1 MSRMWFPLCSF
12 LRACRRRL
20 FARETLLCAL
30 ALSSGSLVVM
40 LNLPV
45 LWRDY
50 DGFGQ
55 ITAPPGH
62 LTILAFPPLYP
73 FLSRLPVLFVSA
85 LSGLAHPHSLEIN
98 INRPVLL
105 NNLGLVL
112 LVAAQQ
118 LALLFALALLVVK
131 CSRRPLVR
139 CVIIVVLLCHPVLF
153 VIAQFVSSEALATI
167 LAITLIAIAVHL
179 ASEDELTRNGL
190 IALGLCLYA
199 NVMTRHNALVYFV
212 VLPLVFLFGTITFLP
227 DQRKRRAHFR
237 KFLITSAVGAAAFIA
252 AKLTVLDLCLAFHE
266 PYRSVI
272 GRSLIYRFDLI
283 DRMPAE
289 EKAAYLRKLQ
299 TSASDPITKQAIP
312 AVLMAKG
319 YWGNSMRVIKDLI
332 QLQDKRLGGKKLD
345 ARADHYLN
353 EICQLCYQAPPPALF
368 ADIRAAIVH
377 SLSRTTPSD
386 IIQFLYQNAKRS
398 LALYR
403 SSSDLRKKTGHLAS
417 CSADADSQIHRAEET
432 WWLRGFD
439 PIPCGITFSVIL
451 ALAIILRSLGRFQ
464 GDALRLLLAL
474 GVVNVLMMVGTL
486 SLTPYI
492 PRFVLPSCV
501 INAGALAILL
511 GGLDNLFL
519 PGCFRR
525 KDLHNSTPRRGV
537 EQPGSSSGS

>member
-1 MSRMWFPLCSF
+1 MKPKDLAGMSRMWFPLCSF

-112 LVAAQQ
+112 LVGAQQ

-167 LAITLIAIAVHL
+167 LAITL
-179 ASEDELTRNGL
+179 
-190 IALGLCLYA
+190 
-199 NVMTRHNALVYFV
+199 
-212 VLPLVFLFGTITFLP
+212 
-227 DQRKRRAHFR
+227 
-237 KFLITSAVGAAAFIA
+237 IA

-332 QLQDKRLGGKKLD
+332 
-345 ARADHYLN
+345 
-353 EICQLCYQAPPPALF
+353 
-368 ADIRAAIVH
+368 
-377 SLSRTTPSD
+377 
-386 IIQFLYQNAKRS
+386 
-398 LALYR
+398 
-403 SSSDLRKKTGHLAS
+403 
-417 CSADADSQIHRAEET
+417 
-432 WWLRGFD
+432 
-439 PIPCGITFSVIL
+439 
-451 ALAIILRSLGRFQ
+451 
-464 GDALRLLLAL
+464 
-474 GVVNVLMMVGTL
+474 
-486 SLTPYI
+486 
-492 PRFVLPSCV
+492 
-501 INAGALAILL
+501 
-511 GGLDNLFL
+511 
-519 PGCFRR
+519 
-525 KDLHNSTPRRGV
+525 
-537 EQPGSSSGS
+537 